1 MPKKIS
7 FKRLQR
13 IIKNPTV
20 PSKVDDLVE
29 EGSLDKIENLS
40 ISFVKGKKDFS
51 LKTLSKDKE
60 FIQNPKIL
68 ELDNYSKLENTQDTP
83 DDKFSNEDDP
93 FYQLDDERSEV
104 SKQSSRS
111 TEKYVKPST
120 FSSSRIAAKLTKNRN
135 LKQLKNTR

>member
-1 MPKKIS
+1 MPS
-7 FKRLQR
+7 RA
-13 IIKNPTV
+13 N
-20 PSKVDDLVE
+20 DLAE

-111 TEKYVKPST
+111 AEKYVKPST
-120 FSSSRIAAKLTKNRN
+120 FSSSRIAAKLAKNRN

>member
-20 PSKVDDLVE
+20 PSRANDLAE

-111 TEKYVKPST
+111 AEKYVKPST
-120 FSSSRIAAKLTKNRN
+120 FSSSRIAAKLAKNRN